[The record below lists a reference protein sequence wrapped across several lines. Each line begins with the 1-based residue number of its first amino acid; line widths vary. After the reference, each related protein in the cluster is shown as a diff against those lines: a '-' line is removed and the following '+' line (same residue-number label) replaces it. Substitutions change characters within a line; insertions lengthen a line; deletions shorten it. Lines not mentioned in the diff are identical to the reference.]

1 MNFLPAEMREDAKMR
16 PSRTGYIGW
25 CATIKYGIGRGTEA
39 REYKRLSN
47 FENRQFV
54 KLSIVSDGHI

>member
-25 CATIKYGIGRGTEA
+25 CATIKYGIGRGL
-39 REYKRLSN
+39 KRGN
-47 FENRQFV
+47 
-54 KLSIVSDGHI
+54 ISDCLTLKTANL